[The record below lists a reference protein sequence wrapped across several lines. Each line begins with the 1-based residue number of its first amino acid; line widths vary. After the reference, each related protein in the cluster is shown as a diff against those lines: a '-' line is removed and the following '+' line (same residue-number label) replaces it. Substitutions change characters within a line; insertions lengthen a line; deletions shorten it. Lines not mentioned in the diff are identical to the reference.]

1 MHDIRQR
8 VAALR
13 SLGYRIAIDDLGAGY
28 AGLTSFAHLE
38 PDVVKVDRSL
48 VQDIGSDRTK
58 QKLLSSLAQL
68 CGQLD
73 MSVICEGIET
83 SEERDTLL
91 TLDCDLLQGYL
102 FARPERVPAA
112 VCW

>member
-1 MHDIRQR
+1 
-8 VAALR
+8 
-13 SLGYRIAIDDLGAGY
+13 
-28 AGLTSFAHLE
+28 
-38 PDVVKVDRSL
+38 

-83 SEERDTLL
+83 HEERDTLL

-102 FARPERVPAA
+102 FARPERMPVPIT
-112 VCW
+112 W